1 MKKENLIAQ
10 LEGAKTLSSQVDI
23 DKVIE
28 LLEQLDPEI
37 VVETKLGMS
46 VELAEEIANKIER
59 CLDYNSDQL
68 VDVDSAEFELDWNN
82 VIRLSRVDV
91 YVNEIMDHVT
101 ASLDSFVVEVP
112 EEEEDGFIQAQQEA
126 AEAAEEGILT
136 DVNQDLV
143 ELERGDNPHDTAYE
157 ATLAE

>member
-28 LLEQLDPEI
+28 LLNQLEPEI

-46 VELAEEIANKIER
+46 VELAEEVANKIER
-59 CLDYNSDQL
+59 ALDYNSDQL

-91 YVNEIMDHVT
+91 YVNDIMDHVT

-126 AEAAEEGILT
+126 AEEEAEEGTLT
-136 DVNQDLV
+136 DIIIDVP
-143 ELERGDNPHDTAYE
+143 E
-157 ATLAE
+157 

>member
-28 LLEQLDPEI
+28 LLNQLEPEI

-46 VELAEEIANKIER
+46 VELAEEVANKIER
-59 CLDYNSDQL
+59 ALDYNSDQL

-91 YVNEIMDHVT
+91 YVNDIMDHVT
-101 ASLDSFVVEVP
+101 ASLDSFVVEVT

-126 AEAAEEGILT
+126 AEEEAEEGTLT
-136 DVNQDLV
+136 DIIIDVT
-143 ELERGDNPHDTAYE
+143 E
-157 ATLAE
+157 

>member
-112 EEEEDGFIQAQQEA
+112 EEEEVDGFIQAQQEA
-126 AEAAEEGILT
+126 AELAEDQEEGVLMDI
-136 DVNQDLV
+136 DL
-143 ELERGDNPHDTAYE
+143 E
-157 ATLAE
+157 AE

>member
-28 LLEQLDPEI
+28 LLNQLEPEI

-46 VELAEEIANKIER
+46 VELAEEVANKIER
-59 CLDYNSDQL
+59 ALDYNSDQL

-91 YVNEIMDHVT
+91 YVNDIMDHVT

-126 AEAAEEGILT
+126 AEEEAEEGTLT
-136 DVNQDLV
+136 DIIIDVT
-143 ELERGDNPHDTAYE
+143 E
-157 ATLAE
+157 